1 MESKKKIQL
10 SFNNNININR
20 NLFSKTLS
28 FKEKRKFNSKERQKK
43 ENEAKV
49 IPKPKKPF
57 IYYHKITKMENKK
70 ESFSKTKTKISID
83 SKTDVRLPIGYIDLS
98 YDNPK
103 NE

>member
-10 SFNNNININR
+10 SFNNNINR

-28 FKEKRKFNSKERQKK
+28 FKENRKFNSKERQKK
-43 ENEAKV
+43 ENDAKM

-57 IYYHKITKMENKK
+57 IYCHKIPKMENKK
-70 ESFSKTKTKISID
+70 ESFSKPKAKISID
-83 SKTDVRLPIGYIDLS
+83 SKTEVRLPIGYIDLS

>member
-10 SFNNNININR
+10 SFNNNINR

-28 FKEKRKFNSKERQKK
+28 FKENRKFNSKERQKK
-43 ENEAKV
+43 ENEAIM

-57 IYYHKITKMENKK
+57 IYYHKIPKMENKK
-70 ESFSKTKTKISID
+70 ESFSKPKSKISID

>member
-1 MESKKKIQL
+1 MEPKKKLPL
-10 SFNNNININR
+10 SLNGSIPR
-20 NLFSKTLS
+20 NLFPKTLS
-28 FKEKRKFNSKERQKK
+28 FKENRKFNSKERQKK

-70 ESFSKTKTKISID
+70 ESFSMPKSKISID